1 MTNDIVLS
9 VDDKIDEQLL
19 QASELSSSSAAS
31 SSPIT
36 SSDRLVSYAIHEM
49 GDSSQELLPAIPIS
63 ADMPVYAAMKSG
75 SNENK
80 DGKLLQAP
88 EQSSSSS
95 QASSPVTSSDRYVS
109 YAIHEMGDSSQER
122 LPALP
127 VVADMP
133 VYAAAKG
140 STNDEQRA
148 EPVHADSIV
157 NINQA
162 ATKDDDLTELD
173 ATENLTSYSDDV
185 LLQRLHASAPNRD
198 EHLDASSTDEDVD
211 EENFNEFE
219 PQDLTNL
226 HRIIDQIT
234 QPSSSLSGAD
244 DQAYQRYDV
253 TTASSSNNSSAS
265 KPPTDDLYM
274 IPGYPG
280 LWRASGDAPSAPSL
294 LANDADD
301 EGQGSSDQKPSSTS
315 RVKTRVRISRSWP
328 GQCTSLSDWL
338 SFCGDD
344 FSSDVIP
351 SLKLTVTI
359 IVFSDVSPSSGV
371 SDMKSRV

>member
-1 MTNDIVLS
+1 MTNDIAPS
-9 VDDKIDEQLL
+9 ADDKIDEQLL
-19 QASELSSSSAAS
+19 QASEVSSSSAAS
-31 SSPIT
+31 SSQIT
-36 SSDRLVSYAIHEM
+36 GSDRLVSYAIHEM
-49 GDSSQELLPAIPIS
+49 GDSSQELLPALPIT
-63 ADMPVYAAMKSG
+63 ADMPVYAALKSG

-88 EQSSSSS
+88 EKSSSSS
-95 QASSPVTSSDRYVS
+95 PASSQVTSSDRYVS

-127 VVADMP
+127 LVADMP
-133 VYAAAKG
+133 VYEATKG
-140 STNDEQRA
+140 STNEEQRA
-148 EPVHADSIV
+148 EPVRADSIV

-173 ATENLTSYSDDV
+173 ATENLTSFSDDV
-185 LLQRLHASAPNRD
+185 LLQRLNASAPNRE

-244 DQAYQRYDV
+244 DQAYHRYDV

-280 LWRASGDAPSAPSL
+280 LWRASGDAPSTPSP

-301 EGQGSSDQKPSSTS
+301 EGQSIDQKPSSTV
-315 RVKTRVRISRSWP
+315 RVKTRVRIFRYS
-328 GQCTSLSDWL
+328 
-338 SFCGDD
+338 
-344 FSSDVIP
+344 V
-351 SLKLTVTI
+351 
-359 IVFSDVSPSSGV
+359 
-371 SDMKSRV
+371 